1 MAEVFAPFLV
11 SAGNILTFV
20 FTTASIGTFVWRAA
34 VWMNNKSIEKTEKLA
49 AEAAARSDALKQ
61 QAEDIANS
69 IREKT
74 DMNERTLTEKISA
87 MENWQRTTY
96 DERHNAL
103 IEQMSVLKNQFG
115 SIQSQYQ
122 ETMTAQTKGLEAQA
136 QLISDVRHKSDMT
149 NGNVAKILTELSNI
163 SEDNDDL
170 YEQIQSLKSGDGKEI
185 NERIRKR
192 KRSRRIDR
200 HRIER
205 DRISQNEY

>member
-1 MAEVFAPFLV
+1 
-11 SAGNILTFV
+11 
-20 FTTASIGTFVWRAA
+20 
-34 VWMNNKSIEKTEKLA
+34 
-49 AEAAARSDALKQ
+49 
-61 QAEDIANS
+61 
-69 IREKT
+69 
-74 DMNERTLTEKISA
+74 
-87 MENWQRTTY
+87 
-96 DERHNAL
+96 
-103 IEQMSVLKNQFG
+103 
-115 SIQSQYQ
+115 
-122 ETMTAQTKGLEAQA
+122 MTAQTKGLEAQA